1 MLKLFLKIIKY
12 YGQERKLKITMFM
25 LLSVFAGLLEFVGI
39 SLIYPILLL
48 VLEPQTITNNSYIQ
62 HIVQIFDIQQ
72 AIMLSVILGILTVC
86 LFITKDIIMI
96 LFTYLQNR
104 FIVKWKN
111 DINNRIVQNYIYAPY
126 ENIQAIKNHEKIYD
140 VTTLTSNVFEIFV
153 MRFFIL
159 ISNSIIV
166 FLILSLII
174 IQFRFAAIIVS
185 CLIVLGLFLL
195 NKIFKDKTTK
205 LAPEMVKYSILNNSA
220 VIENINSLK
229 EIRIFGAEQHFLDK
243 FKKIQKRNNEIITEN
258 SFYSSIPPY
267 VIEIFMILVLV
278 ILAIFAAYQN
288 LDNHYVIIADYGLL
302 VTIAIRIAPLLNR
315 IQTAMNNIRFAK
327 NSASLIVDKYES
339 GILDNVIKIQRNTD
353 KINFSNEIVFEHVS
367 FNYKNCSEKVLQDV
381 SFKIKRGEFVGI
393 LGLSGAGKSTVANII
408 MGLLNV
414 TSGNFKIDKI
424 NINEENI
431 YGLRDIVG
439 YVPQEINIINSDY
452 RENVAFGEEN
462 INDKRVI
469 EVLEQAQ
476 LLKMVEEKGGIYA
489 KVSELSQ
496 GQKQRLMIA
505 RALYRNPEIII
516 FDEATSSL
524 DVVTENEIVEMLTK
538 LKREK
543 TIIGITHRLS
553 TVKKCD
559 KLLYLKDGIVSDSG
573 TFDELESRY
582 SDFKKLVNL
591 SKI

>member
-96 LFTYLQNR
+96 LFIYLQNR

-111 DINNRIVQNYIYAPY
+111 DINNRIMQNYIYAPY
-126 ENIQAIKNHEKIYD
+126 ENIQAIKNHDKIYD

-367 FNYKNCSEKVLQDV
+367 FNYKNCSEKVLRDV

-439 YVPQEINIINSDY
+439 YVAQEINIINSDY

-538 LKREK
+538 LKGEK

>member
-111 DINNRIVQNYIYAPY
+111 DINNRIMQNYIYAPY
-126 ENIQAIKNHEKIYD
+126 ENIQAIKNHDKIYD

-439 YVPQEINIINSDY
+439 YVAQEINIINSDY

-538 LKREK
+538 LKGEK

-559 KLLYLKDGIVSDSG
+559 KLIYLKDGTVSDSG

>member
-111 DINNRIVQNYIYAPY
+111 DINNRIMQNYIYAPY
-126 ENIQAIKNHEKIYD
+126 ENIQAIKNHDKIYD

-408 MGLLNV
+408 MGLLNI

-439 YVPQEINIINSDY
+439 YVAQEINIINSDY

-538 LKREK
+538 LKGEK

>member
-111 DINNRIVQNYIYAPY
+111 DINNRIMQNYIYAPY
-126 ENIQAIKNHEKIYD
+126 ENIQAIKNHDKIYD

-353 KINFSNEIVFEHVS
+353 KINFINEIVFEHVS
-367 FNYKNCSEKVLQDV
+367 FNYKNCSEKVLRDV

-439 YVPQEINIINSDY
+439 YVAQEINIINSDY

-538 LKREK
+538 LKGEK
-543 TIIGITHRLS
+543 TIIGITHRLP

>member
-111 DINNRIVQNYIYAPY
+111 DINNRIMQNYIYAPY
-126 ENIQAIKNHEKIYD
+126 ENIQAIKNHDKIYD

-339 GILDNVIKIQRNTD
+339 GILDNFIKIQRNTD

-439 YVPQEINIINSDY
+439 YVAQEINIINSDY

-538 LKREK
+538 LKGEK

>member
-111 DINNRIVQNYIYAPY
+111 DINNRIMQNYIYAPY
-126 ENIQAIKNHEKIYD
+126 ENIQAIKNHDKIYD

-381 SFKIKRGEFVGI
+381 SFNIKRGEFVGI

-408 MGLLNV
+408 MGLLNI

-538 LKREK
+538 LKGEK

>member
-111 DINNRIVQNYIYAPY
+111 DINNRIMQNYIYAPY
-126 ENIQAIKNHEKIYD
+126 ENIQAIKNHDKIYD

-327 NSASLIVDKYES
+327 NSASLIVVKYES

-439 YVPQEINIINSDY
+439 YVPQEINIINANY
-452 RENVAFGEEN
+452 RENIAFGEEN
-462 INDKRVI
+462 IDDEKVR
-469 EVLEQAQ
+469 EALKQAQ
-476 LLKMVEEKGGIYA
+476 LYKTVLEKGGIYTI
-489 KVSELSQ
+489 VSELSQ

-559 KLLYLKDGIVSDSG
+559 KLIYLKDGTVSDCG
-573 TFDELESRY
+573 TFEELEKRY

>member
-111 DINNRIVQNYIYAPY
+111 DINNRIMQNYIYAPY
-126 ENIQAIKNHEKIYD
+126 ENIQAIKNHDKIYD

-327 NSASLIVDKYES
+327 NSASLIVVKYES

-439 YVPQEINIINSDY
+439 YVPQEINIINANY
-452 RENVAFGEEN
+452 RENIAFGEEN
-462 INDKRVI
+462 IDDEKVI
-469 EVLEQAQ
+469 EALKQAQ
-476 LLKMVEEKGGIYA
+476 LYKTVLEKGGIYTI
-489 KVSELSQ
+489 VSELSQ

-559 KLLYLKDGIVSDSG
+559 KLIYLKDGIVSDSG

>member
-111 DINNRIVQNYIYAPY
+111 DINNRIMQNYIYAPY
-126 ENIQAIKNHEKIYD
+126 ENIQAIKNHDKIYD

-414 TSGNFKIDKI
+414 ASGNFKIDNI

-439 YVPQEINIINSDY
+439 YVAQEINIINSDY

-538 LKREK
+538 LKGEK

>member
-111 DINNRIVQNYIYAPY
+111 DINNRIMQNYIYAPY
-126 ENIQAIKNHEKIYD
+126 ENIQAIKNHDKIYD

-339 GILDNVIKIQRNTD
+339 GILDNVIKIQKNTD

-439 YVPQEINIINSDY
+439 YVAQEINIINSDY

-538 LKREK
+538 LKGEK

>member
-111 DINNRIVQNYIYAPY
+111 DINNRIMQNYIYAPY
-126 ENIQAIKNHEKIYD
+126 ENIQAIKNHDKIYD

-439 YVPQEINIINSDY
+439 YVAQEINIINSDY

-538 LKREK
+538 LKGEK

>member
-111 DINNRIVQNYIYAPY
+111 DINNRIMQNYIYAPY

-559 KLLYLKDGIVSDSG
+559 KLIYLKDGTVSDCG
-573 TFDELESRY
+573 TFEELEKRY

>member
-111 DINNRIVQNYIYAPY
+111 DINNRIMQNYIYAPY
-126 ENIQAIKNHEKIYD
+126 ENIQAIKNHDKIYD

-339 GILDNVIKIQRNTD
+339 GILDNVIKIQKNTD

-439 YVPQEINIINSDY
+439 YVAQEINIINF
-452 RENVAFGEEN
+452 R
-462 INDKRVI
+462 
-469 EVLEQAQ
+469 
-476 LLKMVEEKGGIYA
+476 
-489 KVSELSQ
+489 
-496 GQKQRLMIA
+496 
-505 RALYRNPEIII
+505 
-516 FDEATSSL
+516 SSKF
-524 DVVTENEIVEMLTK
+524 N
-538 LKREK
+538 
-543 TIIGITHRLS
+543 
-553 TVKKCD
+553 C
-559 KLLYLKDGIVSDSG
+559 
-573 TFDELESRY
+573 
-582 SDFKKLVNL
+582 N
-591 SKI
+591 

>member
-111 DINNRIVQNYIYAPY
+111 DINNRIMQNYIYAPY
-126 ENIQAIKNHEKIYD
+126 ENIQAIKNHDKIYD

-267 VIEIFMILVLV
+267 VIEIFMILILV

-439 YVPQEINIINSDY
+439 YVAQEINIINSDY

-538 LKREK
+538 LKGEK

>member
-111 DINNRIVQNYIYAPY
+111 DINNRIMQNYIYAPY
-126 ENIQAIKNHEKIYD
+126 ENIQAIKNHDKIYD

-381 SFKIKRGEFVGI
+381 SFNIKRGEFVGI

-439 YVPQEINIINSDY
+439 YVAQEINIINSDY

-538 LKREK
+538 LKGEK

>member
-111 DINNRIVQNYIYAPY
+111 DINNRIMQNYIYAPY
-126 ENIQAIKNHEKIYD
+126 ENIQAIKNHDKIYD

-327 NSASLIVDKYES
+327 NSASLIVVKYES

-439 YVPQEINIINSDY
+439 YVAQEINIINSDY

-538 LKREK
+538 LKGEK

>member
-111 DINNRIVQNYIYAPY
+111 DINNRIMQNYIYAPY
-126 ENIQAIKNHEKIYD
+126 ENIQAIKNHDKIYD

-267 VIEIFMILVLV
+267 VIEIFMILILV

-381 SFKIKRGEFVGI
+381 SFNIKRGEFVGI

-439 YVPQEINIINSDY
+439 YVAQEINIINSDY

-538 LKREK
+538 LKGEK